1 MNIKDVPFISRRLR
15 SKKVKVSAINPIGR
29 QRLIFRRTTK
39 RYGFGKGTFS
49 SNQGYLSV
57 ARDETTGQ
65 FVSRELL

>member
-1 MNIKDVPFISRRLR
+1 MKISNVPFISRRI
-15 SKKVKVSAINPIGR
+15 KVKVSAINPIGR
-29 QRLIFRRTTK
+29 QRLIFRRSTT

-57 ARDETTGQ
+57 ARDKNSGQ

>member
-1 MNIKDVPFISRRLR
+1 MKISNVPFLNRRI
-15 SKKVKVSAINPIGR
+15 KIKVSAINPIGR
-29 QRLIFRRTTK
+29 QRLIFRRSTT

-57 ARDETTGQ
+57 ARDASSGQ

>member
-1 MNIKDVPFISRRLR
+1 MKISNVPFISRRI
-15 SKKVKVSAINPIGR
+15 KVRISAINPIGR
-29 QRLIFRRTTK
+29 QRLIFRRSTT

-57 ARDETTGQ
+57 ARDANSGQ

>member
-1 MNIKDVPFISRRLR
+1 MNIKDVPFISRRLK
-15 SKKVKVSAINPIGR
+15 SKVKVSAINPIGR
-29 QRLIFRRTTK
+29 QRLIFRRSTT

-57 ARDETTGQ
+57 ARDASSGQ